1 MKKNKNKITDVNID
15 EKELDDLF
23 EGNGKT
29 NLNRAIRSAKRRSL
43 IRTVIISLLAVGI
56 TAGLVSYAASNVTE
70 ERQSAIEIALNEYYA
85 IAQPNEYVGKTIR
98 SYGIFNGTNVY
109 TTYKIVGGKVVYT
122 GQQDYSFGLLESRSY
137 QGIDSPSIIGASY
150 STQDLAKQT
159 YNELGQREM
168 VFFYPFITYPT
179 YKQDVDLL
187 NEIDD
192 NKLAEI
198 ALSFDKSYSLNEIQK
213 MMPTDVE
220 IAWYWVDDMSKQ
232 DKETMQSQNTQYSRI
247 RILSEKN
254 AFGIKAYDESGSP
267 ISNPEERF
275 ISALSNG
282 QKDVI
287 KLKGDSAR
295 VANYKNEFNR
305 IYNVLAGEDDQLTSS
320 DLHIQGVVVTGE
332 VDSLQSLNSLVF
344 IKASSLG
351 VVTDKY

>member
-1 MKKNKNKITDVNID
+1 MKKNGNKITDVNVD

-23 EGNGKT
+23 EGNGKK

-43 IRTVIISLLAVGI
+43 LRTVIISLLAVGI
-56 TAGLVSYAASNVTE
+56 TAGIVSYTASNVTK
-70 ERQSAIEIALNEYYA
+70 ERQSAIEIALNQYYA

-98 SYGIFNGTNVY
+98 SSGIFNGTNVY

-137 QGIDSPSIIGASY
+137 QGIESPSIIGASH
-150 STQDLAKQT
+150 SIEDLAKQT

-213 MMPTDVE
+213 MMPADVE

-232 DKETMQSQNTQYSRI
+232 DKETMQSQNTQYSI
-247 RILSEKN
+247 RVLSEKN

-267 ISNPEERF
+267 ISNPEEPF
-275 ISALSNG
+275 ISALSNS
-282 QKDVI
+282 QKDG
-287 KLKGDSAR
+287 LKGNSAR

-305 IYNVLAGEDDQLTSS
+305 IYNVLAGDDDQLTSS

-332 VDSLQSLNSLVF
+332 VDSLQSLNSLSF

-351 VVTDKY
+351 IVTDKY